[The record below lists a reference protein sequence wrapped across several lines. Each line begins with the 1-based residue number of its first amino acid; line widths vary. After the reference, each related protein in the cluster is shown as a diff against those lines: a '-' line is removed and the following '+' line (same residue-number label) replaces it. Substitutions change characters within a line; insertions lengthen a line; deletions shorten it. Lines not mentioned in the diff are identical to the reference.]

1 MRVSSLEGEGI
12 FRVLFLGERADKSL
26 GEPALPITSPQ
37 RTRDTMIWLWNVSL
51 RWFGNLP
58 LKTKLHISF
67 GWLCLFTT
75 FLGGF
80 SLYEMGRLRD
90 AGTGVASASVYGET
104 RVVIVGTLG
113 FVYVLSLVMA
123 WRLNAIVSVP
133 IEQACGLL
141 ERLANRDLTV
151 EAEVVST
158 DEVGRMGQ
166 AFNTTTRHVQQVLST
181 LSEFVGTLTAT
192 SEELRR
198 ETEATATNC
207 DQQSVL
213 ATRMLDATERLL
225 LASNRIAGNSDEAA
239 VASAESAR
247 AAGEGGQVMSTASET
262 MVHMEQSSTAI
273 SGHMEQLD
281 ERAREISKAVTVI
294 RDISENT
301 NLLALNA
308 AIEAAR
314 AGEEGRGFAVVAG
327 EVRRLAERTREATE
341 EIAGMVTSIQ
351 AEAAKTTLAVEG
363 SRASVATGRLR
374 TEDAQKMLEGILSRT
389 SQAQTIVSSAATEAR
404 EQSAM
409 SRQIGSCAE
418 NVAEL
423 AKASHLAADQAS
435 RSGQRI
441 GELSAELDQI
451 VHQFRL

>member
-1 MRVSSLEGEGI
+1 
-12 FRVLFLGERADKSL
+12 
-26 GEPALPITSPQ
+26 
-37 RTRDTMIWLWNVSL
+37 MIWLWTLSL

-67 GWLCLFTT
+67 GWLCFFTS
-75 FLGGF
+75 FLGVF
-80 SLYEMGRLRD
+80 SLYGMGRLRD
-90 AGTGVASASVYGET
+90 AANSAAAASEYGEA
-104 RVVIVGTLG
+104 RAVIVGTLG

-141 ERLANRDLTV
+141 ERLASRDLTV

-158 DEVGRMGQ
+158 DEVGRMAQ
-166 AFNTTTRHVQQVLST
+166 AFNTTTRHLQQVLGT
-181 LSEFVGTLTAT
+181 LSQFAQTLTET
-192 SEELRR
+192 SEELFR
-198 ETEATATNC
+198 ETQATATNC
-207 DQQSVL
+207 DEQAVL
-213 ATRMLDATERLL
+213 ATRMLEATELL
-225 LASNRIAGNSDEAA
+225 LRASDRIAGNSDEAA
-239 VASAESAR
+239 EASAESAQ

-262 MVHMEQSSTAI
+262 MAQMEQSSTAI
-273 SGHMEQLD
+273 SGHMEHLD
-281 ERAREISKAVTVI
+281 DRAREISKAVTVI

-351 AEAAKTTLAVEG
+351 SEAAKTTLAVEG
-363 SRASVATGRLR
+363 SRASVSAGRLR
-374 TEDAQKMLEGILSRT
+374 THDAQKMLEEILSRT
-389 SQAQTIVSSAATEAR
+389 SQAHGIVSSAAAEAR

-409 SRQIGSCAE
+409 SQQIGTCAE
-418 NVAEL
+418 NVAQL
-423 AKASHLAADQAS
+423 AKASHLAAEQAS

-451 VHQFRL
+451 VRQFRL